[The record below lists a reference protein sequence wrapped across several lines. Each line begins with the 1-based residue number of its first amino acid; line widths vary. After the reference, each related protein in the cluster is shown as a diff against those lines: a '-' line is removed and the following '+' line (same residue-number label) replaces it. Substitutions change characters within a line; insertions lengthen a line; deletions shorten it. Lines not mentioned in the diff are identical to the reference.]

1 VRLRTLRLGVATA
14 LVVLTGAGSI
24 ATSVRAANPIP
35 CNGNTELAGNGWL
48 ASNPGLPKLSLVRS
62 VTYAPERIFATD
74 GQALRRTD
82 DGGCTWQTVTLPQVT
97 VAGVAALPEAV
108 GITDVATP
116 SSSTSADYAYVAA
129 DATVTNALPVSLP
142 SRPVVFA
149 SSNGGRSW
157 TSSSNGLPSIGS
169 ISELAASDAQ
179 PRSLYALVSGAGS
192 NSGIYVSNDAG
203 STWAVRS
210 TDTSVSHLRVNPG
223 VVNQIYGLRPG
234 DGLVLS
240 TDGGANF
247 KALPLDGQDVQ
258 SFSAAAGSGYVQIAQ
273 GHSSSFRFDVSLDG
287 GSTWRP
293 HLAPER
299 AQSVAIAAV
308 VPVVA
313 VYDAHK
319 LSVEQLVGR
328 GALHTPLTP
337 GMGVP
342 VAGSVQASAPT
353 GVGLALTGIAP
364 DRKHVLR
371 TGYNMFTHKVITPT
385 LTPIRLLPTVTVK
398 QFPSTLTSAVAT
410 LRLPAGAH
418 RDVPYQLLL
427 PRTPS
432 PVDLMFLV
440 DTTSS
445 TDQTIDGVRQGLQS
459 VVNDLRSTGLDVDFG
474 VADFKDYPGWTGGSG
489 PDTDYPYKL
498 RRRIGPPDA
507 SLQRALG
514 DLKAADG
521 GDQPES
527 DLTALYQSTLGV
539 GQKAADVYQSSG
551 VPRWVVGP
559 GQQAG
564 YRPQSLRLA
573 FIATDEPYHSEP
585 EYMTPSWRST
595 VAALNSHGVHQIGL
609 AVESNDDKGN
619 PEPGRFDALPDE
631 RRMAR
636 DTGALAPPGGVD
648 CDGNGTTD
656 IAAGQPL
663 VCTISKPA
671 DKRLKVPVGSR
682 QIDVG
687 NAPAAVHLAP
697 LLVQLAESIPDY
709 RSVGLH
715 ISGGPAALGKVVS
728 NPAAPSVNIRADNTL
743 GYVVRYTCPRLPKA
757 HTWPL
762 TLTATAGARALTST
776 TTAVSCGPVAKVPP
790 AAAVAPPAA
799 AAVVAAGVAPVTP
812 PNPPTNVNSNV
823 NPNPA
828 VNPNAGFAQQNEEQP
843 QLALADADQGLQ
855 EDTSLAM
862 SRRTSDRDT
871 ALMLAAAGLM
881 TAAAAGYATRS
892 RWRTAR
898 QHN

>member
-1 VRLRTLRLGVATA
+1 MRLRTLRLGVAGA
-14 LVVLTGAGSI
+14 LVVLTGAGGI
-24 ATSVRAANPIP
+24 AMSVDAAGPVP
-35 CNGNTELAGNGWL
+35 CNGNTMLAGNGWL
-48 ASNPGLPKLSLVRS
+48 ASDPGLSKVSFIRS

-74 GQALRRTD
+74 GQTLRRTD
-82 DGGCTWQTVTLPQVT
+82 DGGCTWQTVTLPPAS
-97 VAGVAALPEAV
+97 VAGVSALPEAATL
-108 GITDVATP
+108 TDLAAP
-116 SSSTSADYAYVAA
+116 SSSTSADYVYVAA
-129 DATVTNALPVSLP
+129 DETVTQALPVSLP
-142 SRPVVFA
+142 SQPVVFA
-149 SSNGGRSW
+149 SSNGGKNW
-157 TSSSNGLPSIGS
+157 TASGSGLPNIGS
-169 ISELAASDAQ
+169 VSELAASDAQ
-179 PRSLYALVSGAGS
+179 PRNLYALVTGAGS

-203 STWAVRS
+203 STWARRS
-210 TDTSVSHLRVNPG
+210 TDTTVSQLRVSPG
-223 VVNQIYGLRPG
+223 VVNQIYGIRDG

-240 TDGGANF
+240 TDGGATF
-247 KALPLDGQDVQ
+247 KPLPLAGRDVH

-273 GHSSSFRFDVSLDG
+273 GHASSRRFDVSLDG
-287 GSTWRP
+287 GRTWRP
-293 HLAPER
+293 HAALEH

-308 VPVVA
+308 LPVVA
-313 VYDAHK
+313 VYDSAT
-319 LSVEQLVGR
+319 LSVDQLVGR
-328 GALHTPLTP
+328 AERHTPLTP

-342 VAGSVQASAPT
+342 VAGTVQASAPT
-353 GVGLALTGIAP
+353 GVGLALTGLAQ
-364 DRKHVLR
+364 DHKHVLR
-371 TGYNMFTHKVITPT
+371 TAYNTFTHKVIPPT

-398 QFPSTLTSAVAT
+398 QFPSTLTSTVST
-410 LRLPAGAH
+410 VRLSAGAH

-459 VVNDLRSTGLDVDFG
+459 VVNDLRSTGLDVAYG
-474 VADFKDYPGWTGGSG
+474 VGDFKDYPGWTGGSG

-514 DLKAADG
+514 QLKAADG

-539 GQKAADVYQSSG
+539 GQKAVDVYQSSG
-551 VPRWVVGP
+551 VPRWVVRP

-564 YRPQSLRLA
+564 YRSQALRLA

-595 VAALNSHGVHQIGL
+595 VAALNSHQVHQIGL
-609 AVESNDDKGN
+609 AVESDGDNGN
-619 PEPGRFDALPDE
+619 PEPGRFDSLPDE

-636 DTGALAPPGGVD
+636 DTGALAPTGGVD

-656 IAAGQPL
+656 IAAGEPL

-671 DKRLKVPVGSR
+671 DKRVKVPLGSKG
-682 QIDVG
+682 IDLG
-687 NAPAAVHLAP
+687 KAPAAVHLAP

-709 RSVGLH
+709 RTVGLR
-715 ISGGPAALGKVVS
+715 ITGGPSLLAQVVS
-728 NPAAPSVNIRADNTL
+728 QPAAPTVNIRADNTL
-743 GYVVRYTCPRLPKA
+743 GFVVRYTCPKLPKP

-762 TLTATAGARALTST
+762 TLTATAGIRSLTATKT
-776 TTAVSCGPVAKVPP
+776 TVSCGPVGKLAP
-790 AAAVAPPAA
+790 AAAAPPA
-799 AAVVAAGVAPVTP
+799 AAVVAAGLAPVAP
-812 PNPPTNVNSNV
+812 PNPPTNVNTNV

-828 VNPNAGFAQQNEEQP
+828 VNPNAGFAQQDEEQP
-843 QLALADADQGLQ
+843 QLALADAEQGLQ

-862 SRRTSDRDT
+862 SRRTSDRDA
-871 ALMLAAAGLM
+871 ALMLGAAGLM

-898 QHN
+898 QHH